1 MRSQQ
6 PPRRGL
12 LSGSGAAVL
21 LAMALVVCGCGRGG
35 PAGAIWV
42 TGTVMHDERPLSEGG
57 VHFLAKDGKASASG
71 SARLKDGKFGL
82 YLMPGDYS
90 IAVVSTEGSEEM
102 DMKTG
107 RVIPAKS
114 RIPLRYTTV
123 TESGLVAQVDAA
135 HRTVSLALEPQ

>member
-12 LSGSGAAVL
+12 FSCSGTACL
-21 LAMALVVCGCGRGG
+21 LATALAVTGCGRAG
-35 PAGAIWV
+35 PAGTIWV
-42 TGTVMHDERPLSEGG
+42 TGTVVHDGKPLSEGG
-57 VHFLAKDGKASASG
+57 VHFLAQDGKASASG

-123 TESGLVAQVDAA
+123 TESGLAAQVDAG